1 MRKKCRNIK
10 GFDDNMAK
18 LIEKCK
24 KKNKFFSEK
33 KHLRFFKFYI
43 KIVSGGAKWHKVERC
58 GTGFGDTEIRD
69 KLSPFNHGTKDKE
82 AAQRCLSES
91 MIRISRRKRQSQHTC
106 KVQSGSRRELCCHR
120 GRGKVR
126 PFLYPVEEW
135 NKFMERIASDFEPQ
149 VRAMMMR
156 YVQRNSAEC
165 SLDSQ
170 GRVVIPPQGQR
181 VCGSVKRDCC
191 CRRTNKG

>member
-1 MRKKCRNIK
+1 M
-10 GFDDNMAK
+10 
-18 LIEKCK
+18 
-24 KKNKFFSEK
+24 
-33 KHLRFFKFYI
+33 RFFKFYI

-82 AAQRCLSES
+82 AAKMLVGKYDQN
-91 MIRISRRKRQSQHTC
+91 IDAK
-106 KVQSGSRRELCCHR
+106 
-120 GRGKVR
+120 GRVSIPAKFRAALGENFVVTAGEEKCAL
-126 PFLYPVEEW
+126 LYPVEEW

-170 GRVVIPPQGQR
+170 GRVVIPPQVREYAALSKEIVVVGEQTK
-181 VCGSVKRDCC
+181 VEIWSTDNWNEYADDNFDEAEIKKLLMQIGM
-191 CRRTNKG
+191 